1 MNRIARICAG
11 VALASAV
18 FAGPAQATGGRDAAV
33 YQTIMSGDYASA
45 EGALLPRL
53 RAGEAT
59 PELLLNLAAL
69 YALTDRPEAAQALYR
84 WVLSERDVTMDLSM
98 REGDT
103 KSAHA
108 IARDGLSRLTLAS
121 R

>member
-1 MNRIARICAG
+1 MTMFDRVYA
-11 VALASAV
+11 VAALVAV
-18 FAGPAQATGGRDAAV
+18 SVAAPAQAGISKDAAIHKSIV
-33 YQTIMSGDYASA
+33 SGDYAAA

-53 RAGEAT
+53 RAGEKS

-69 YALTDRPEAAQALYR
+69 YAFTDRPEAAQALYR
-84 WVLSERDVTMDLSM
+84 WVLSERDVLMDLSD

-103 KSAHA
+103 RSAHA
-108 IARDGLSRLTLAS
+108 IARAGLQRLTFAA

>member
-1 MNRIARICAG
+1 MYLFHRLFAATAMIAAG
-11 VALASAV
+11 TAA
-18 FAGPAQATGGRDAAV
+18 PAQAGIMRDVAV
-33 YQTIMSGDYASA
+33 HQTILKGDYGTA

-53 RAGEAT
+53 RAGENS

-69 YALTDRPEAAQALYR
+69 YSLTNRPEAAQALYR
-84 WVLSERDVTMDLSM
+84 WVLSERDVLMDLSD

-108 IARDGLSRLTLAS
+108 IAQEGLNRLTLAS